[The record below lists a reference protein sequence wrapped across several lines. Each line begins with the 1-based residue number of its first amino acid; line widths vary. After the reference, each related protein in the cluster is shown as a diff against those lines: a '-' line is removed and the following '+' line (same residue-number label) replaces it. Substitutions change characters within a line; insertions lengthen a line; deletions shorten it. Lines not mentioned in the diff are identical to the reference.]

1 MYKLLLPVDGS
12 ANSERAVKHVIE
24 LTGVVG
30 PLHVTVLNVQPSVD
44 AWEVKRF
51 LRKQEIQA
59 IQTAASAEATRTA
72 LSLLE
77 QAGIGFEVHH
87 AEGDVAETIAEFA
100 NAGGFNQI
108 VMGTR
113 GMSALQGL
121 LLGSIATK
129 VLHLAEVPVTLVK

>member
-12 ANSERAVKHVIE
+12 ASSAHAVKHVIE
-24 LTGVVG
+24 LTGVAG
-30 PLHVTVLNVQPSVD
+30 PVHMAVLNVQPSVD

-51 LRKQEIQA
+51 LSKQEIQA
-59 IQTAASAEATRTA
+59 IQTAASAEATRA
-72 LSLLE
+72 ARSLLE
-77 QAGIGFEVHH
+77 QAGIDFEVHYT
-87 AEGDVAETIAEFA
+87 EGDVAETIAEFA

-113 GMSALQGL
+113 GMSSLKGL
-121 LLGSIATK
+121 LLGSISTK